1 MINFGGIFNID
12 AAGGRGWQV
21 YVGKAQT
28 LYFHL
33 KMTLLLLN
41 FAERRYLLLKI
52 GAATSDNRGRKS
64 ISNLQRKYFT
74 KNLNGKA

>member
-12 AAGGRGWQV
+12 AAGGRAWQV
-21 YVGKAQT
+21 YVGEVQT

-33 KMTLLLLN
+33 KMTHRLLN